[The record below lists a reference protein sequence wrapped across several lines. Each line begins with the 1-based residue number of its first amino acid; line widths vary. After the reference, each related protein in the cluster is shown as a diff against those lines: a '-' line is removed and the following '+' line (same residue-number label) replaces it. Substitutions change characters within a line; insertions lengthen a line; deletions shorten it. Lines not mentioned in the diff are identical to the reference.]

1 MFTPDLHGWIFRPAA
16 ISEAEEACAAIRSSI
31 IELCGAD
38 HEGDRA
44 ILDRWL
50 ANKTPDQTRQW
61 IEANPTGVLV
71 AASAAGI
78 GGAGLVRPDGNIA
91 LNYVAPW
98 ARFAGVSKGL
108 MMAME
113 RCAAEWGHAS
123 CHLTSTVSAHQFY
136 HAYGYWDAG
145 EPVASF
151 GGKFAFPMCRI
162 IR

>member
-1 MFTPDLHGWIFRPAA
+1 MFSPGLHGWIFRPVV

-31 IELCGAD
+31 VELCGAD
-38 HEGDRA
+38 HDGDRA

-50 ANKTPDQTRQW
+50 ANKTPDQMRQW
-61 IEANPTGVLV
+61 IEANPAGVLV
-71 AASAAGI
+71 ATGGTGI
-78 GGAGLVRPDGNIA
+78 GGVGMVMPDGRIA

-108 MMAME
+108 MLAME
-113 RCAAEWGHAS
+113 RCAAGWGHAS
-123 CHLTSTVSAHQFY
+123 CHLTSTVTAHRFY
-136 HAYGYWDAG
+136 RAYGYRDAG

-151 GGKFAFPMCRI
+151 GGKSAFPMRRA